1 MPLEKSR
8 SDSIFTDL
16 DISPSIECHNVVP
29 DKVLN
34 ELFSD
39 EKLSTMLVE
48 VGNEIAAFTEW
59 VL

>member
-1 MPLEKSR
+1 MPLEKSW

-16 DISPSIECHNVVP
+16 DISPSIECHYVVSN
-29 DKVLN
+29 KVLN
-34 ELFSD
+34 ELFGD
-39 EKLSTMLVE
+39 KKLSTMLAE